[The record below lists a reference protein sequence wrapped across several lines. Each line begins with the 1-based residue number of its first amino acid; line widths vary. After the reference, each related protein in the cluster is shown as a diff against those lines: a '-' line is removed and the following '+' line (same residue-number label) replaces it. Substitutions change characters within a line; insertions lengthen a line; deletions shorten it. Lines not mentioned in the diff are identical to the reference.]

1 VRRCMKNKGIAKD
14 CEMVLRETNK
24 YRLRQDLIGQFV
36 SERVRACEGRNI
48 TRQALSQ
55 TWKMWLEET
64 QSSNPPRMSELCEYL
79 TNKYDKHGSSGWSGV
94 EIIYEPPPDDEPF

>member
-1 VRRCMKNKGIAKD
+1 
-14 CEMVLRETNK
+14 MVLTETNK

-36 SERVRACEGRNI
+36 AERIHECEGRNV

-64 QSSNPPRMSELCEYL
+64 QSSNAPKMSELCEYL
-79 TNKYDKHGSSGWSGV
+79 SNKYNTHGNAGWAGV
-94 EIIYEPPPDDEPF
+94 EIIYEPPPETDAF